1 MAKIK
6 LKDLLSESKKQ
17 KVDEAML
24 NEDASTTLLILSQ
37 MALANAAIQMA
48 ISRGATTGGR
58 RDTRSMG
65 EKLKDFYEKYTKV
78 KPLMNK
84 LDKDPDVQKFVKD
97 NIGGDHKGYHNL
109 IKSKLSPDE
118 MKFLTKI
125 KFDELPSVKDPE
137 KSAQMKA
144 DRKVKL
150 KQQSQD
156 YNDFLAYKKLQN
168 TNGNASANLYNATIS
183 TPDGQYELIKSQ
195 LGDYPDNLVIES
207 QTTNENDLSNL
218 LDKSMAQG
226 ILNVNLRMGSQT
238 SSFPTGTDV

>member
-1 MAKIK
+1 MK
-6 LKDLLSESKKQ
+6 LKDLLNEEEQNGISED
-17 KVDEAML
+17 VL
-24 NEDASTTLLILSQ
+24 NEDSTQLIIMLSQ

-48 ISRGATTGGR
+48 ISRGTLSGGK

-156 YNDFLAYKKLQN
+156 YKAKQADKLKKIAGGMDLDTTKIKNPDTGNDISLRSALSYGKTHPVYQSALAKVKQN
-168 TNGNASANLYNATIS
+168 KNK
-183 TPDGQYELIKSQ
+183 PKGQNI
-195 LGDYPDNLVIES
+195 
-207 QTTNENDLSNL
+207 
-218 LDKSMAQG
+218 
-226 ILNVNLRMGSQT
+226 
-238 SSFPTGTDV
+238 F

>member
-1 MAKIK
+1 MK
-6 LKDLLSESKKQ
+6 LKDLLNEEEQNGISED
-17 KVDEAML
+17 VL
-24 NEDASTTLLILSQ
+24 NEDSTQLIIMLSQ

-48 ISRGATTGGR
+48 ISRGTLTGGK

-109 IKSKLSPDE
+109 IKSKLAPDE

-144 DRKVKL
+144 DRQVKL

-156 YNDFLAYKKLQN
+156 YKAKQADKLKKIAGGMDLDTTKIKNPDTGNDISLRSALSYGKKHPVYQAALAKVKQN
-168 TNGNASANLYNATIS
+168 KNK
-183 TPDGQYELIKSQ
+183 PKGQNI
-195 LGDYPDNLVIES
+195 
-207 QTTNENDLSNL
+207 
-218 LDKSMAQG
+218 
-226 ILNVNLRMGSQT
+226 
-238 SSFPTGTDV
+238 F

>member
-6 LKDLLSESKKQ
+6 LNDLLSESKKQ
-17 KVDEAML
+17 KVDEAIL

-48 ISRGATTGGR
+48 ISRGATTGGH

-144 DRKVKL
+144 DRTARIKKQNQDSKNKQQAKLQKQAGGLDLDTTKVKNTQTGNDISL
-150 KQQSQD
+150 RTALGYGKTHPVYQAAMNMVKQR
-156 YNDFLAYKKLQN
+156 KN
-168 TNGNASANLYNATIS
+168 T
-183 TPDGQYELIKSQ
+183 K
-195 LGDYPDNLVIES
+195 
-207 QTTNENDLSNL
+207 
-218 LDKSMAQG
+218 
-226 ILNVNLRMGSQT
+226 
-238 SSFPTGTDV
+238 

>member
-1 MAKIK
+1 MLK
-6 LKDLLSESKKQ
+6 LKDLLNEEEQNGISE
-17 KVDEAML
+17 EML
-24 NEDASTTLLILSQ
+24 NEDSTQLIIMLSQ

-48 ISRGATTGGR
+48 ISRGTLTGGK

-144 DRKVKL
+144 DRQVKL

-156 YNDFLAYKKLQN
+156 YKAKQADKLKKMAGGLDLDTTKIKNSDTGNDISLRTALGYGKTHPVFQ
-168 TNGNASANLYNATIS
+168 SAMARVKQS
-183 TPDGQYELIKSQ
+183 KSK
-195 LGDYPDNLVIES
+195 GGKPS
-207 QTTNENDLSNL
+207 SSNIF
-218 LDKSMAQG
+218 K
-226 ILNVNLRMGSQT
+226 
-238 SSFPTGTDV
+238 

>member
-1 MAKIK
+1 MK
-6 LKDLLSESKKQ
+6 LKDLLNEEEQNGISE
-17 KVDEAML
+17 EML
-24 NEDASTTLLILSQ
+24 NEDSTQLIIMLSQ

-48 ISRGATTGGR
+48 ISRGTLTGGK

-78 KPLMNK
+78 KPLINK

-144 DRKVKL
+144 DRQVKL

-156 YNDFLAYKKLQN
+156 YKAKQADKLKKIAGGMDLDTTKIKNPDTGNDISLRSALSYGKTHPVYQSALAKVKQN
-168 TNGNASANLYNATIS
+168 KNK
-183 TPDGQYELIKSQ
+183 PKGQNI
-195 LGDYPDNLVIES
+195 
-207 QTTNENDLSNL
+207 
-218 LDKSMAQG
+218 
-226 ILNVNLRMGSQT
+226 
-238 SSFPTGTDV
+238 F

>member
-1 MAKIK
+1 MLK
-6 LKDLLSESKKQ
+6 LKDLLNEEEQNGISE
-17 KVDEAML
+17 EML
-24 NEDASTTLLILSQ
+24 NEDSTQLVLMLAQ
-37 MALANAAIQMA
+37 MALAQTVLTMA
-48 ISRGATTGGR
+48 ISRGATTGGQ

-144 DRKVKL
+144 DRQVKL

-156 YNDFLAYKKLQN
+156 YKAKQADKLKKMAGGLDLDTTKIKNSDTGNDISLRTALGYGKTHPVFQ
-168 TNGNASANLYNATIS
+168 SAMARVKQS
-183 TPDGQYELIKSQ
+183 KSK
-195 LGDYPDNLVIES
+195 GGKPS
-207 QTTNENDLSNL
+207 SSNIF
-218 LDKSMAQG
+218 K
-226 ILNVNLRMGSQT
+226 
-238 SSFPTGTDV
+238 

>member
-1 MAKIK
+1 MK
-6 LKDLLSESKKQ
+6 LKDLLNEEEQNGISED
-17 KVDEAML
+17 VL
-24 NEDASTTLLILSQ
+24 NEDSTQLIIMLSQ

-48 ISRGATTGGR
+48 ISRGTLTGGK
-58 RDTRSMG
+58 RDTRSIG

-156 YNDFLAYKKLQN
+156 YKAKQADKLKKIAGGMDLDTTKIKNPDTGNDISLRSALSYGKKHPVYQAALAKVKQN
-168 TNGNASANLYNATIS
+168 KNK
-183 TPDGQYELIKSQ
+183 PKGQNI
-195 LGDYPDNLVIES
+195 
-207 QTTNENDLSNL
+207 
-218 LDKSMAQG
+218 
-226 ILNVNLRMGSQT
+226 
-238 SSFPTGTDV
+238 F

>member
-1 MAKIK
+1 MANIK

-17 KVDEAML
+17 KVDESML
-24 NEDASTTLLILSQ
+24 NEDSSTQLIIMLSQ

-48 ISRGATTGGR
+48 ISRGTLTGGK

-109 IKSKLSPDE
+109 IKSKLAPDE

-144 DRKVKL
+144 DRQVKL

-156 YNDFLAYKKLQN
+156 YKAKQADKLKKQAGGLDLDTTKVKNTQTGNDISLRTALGYGKTHPVYQSAMNMVKQRKN
-168 TNGNASANLYNATIS
+168 T
-183 TPDGQYELIKSQ
+183 K
-195 LGDYPDNLVIES
+195 
-207 QTTNENDLSNL
+207 
-218 LDKSMAQG
+218 
-226 ILNVNLRMGSQT
+226 
-238 SSFPTGTDV
+238 